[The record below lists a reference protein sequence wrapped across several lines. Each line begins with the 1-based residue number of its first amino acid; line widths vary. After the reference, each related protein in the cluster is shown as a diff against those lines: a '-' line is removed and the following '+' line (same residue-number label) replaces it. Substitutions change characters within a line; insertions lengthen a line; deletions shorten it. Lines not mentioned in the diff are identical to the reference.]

1 MGRSA
6 HPARTAVCRSA
17 RLNRPGE
24 SGDFVVDSR
33 AAIEQ
38 ANGVLILVYGISAER
53 AFDVLVWRSQETNVK
68 VREFARRLLAG
79 LPGVDISGPAREAV
93 DYLLLTLDERI

>member
-1 MGRSA
+1 M
-6 HPARTAVCRSA
+6 
-17 RLNRPGE
+17 
-24 SGDFVVDSR
+24 
-33 AAIEQ
+33 
-38 ANGVLILVYGISAER
+38 LILVYGISAER

-93 DYLLLTLDERI
+93 DYLLLTLDERIT